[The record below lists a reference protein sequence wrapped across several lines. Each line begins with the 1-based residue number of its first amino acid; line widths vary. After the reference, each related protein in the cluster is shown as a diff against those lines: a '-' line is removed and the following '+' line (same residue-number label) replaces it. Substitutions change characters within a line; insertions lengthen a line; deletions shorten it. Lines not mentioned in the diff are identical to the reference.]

1 MPKLYWDWN
10 TRLQAE
16 DYRKFCGTAPQLMVF
31 GMREALDMIF
41 EEGLENIYER
51 HRVLAGATHAAV
63 EVWSQAGTLSL
74 NAIEPKERSTAVTT
88 ILTDDGVDA
97 NMVRDVCRDEM
108 MVGLGGG
115 LGNLAGRAFRVGH
128 MGDMNAPMLFA
139 ALASI
144 EATFRYLD
152 IKFAPG
158 GVTAAIEH
166 VAQSKK
172 VGTGPF
178 SY

>member
-1 MPKLYWDWN
+1 
-10 TRLQAE
+10 
-16 DYRKFCGTAPQLMVF
+16 
-31 GMREALDMIF
+31 MI
-41 EEGLENIYER
+41 
-51 HRVLAGATHAAV
+51 
-63 EVWSQAGTLSL
+63 
-74 NAIEPKERSTAVTT
+74 
-88 ILTDDGVDA
+88 
-97 NMVRDVCRDEM
+97 RDVCRDEM

-144 EATFRYLD
+144 EVTFRYLD

-172 VGTGPF
+172 VGKGPF

>member
-1 MPKLYWDWN
+1 
-10 TRLQAE
+10 
-16 DYRKFCGTAPQLMVF
+16 
-31 GMREALDMIF
+31 
-41 EEGLENIYER
+41 
-51 HRVLAGATHAAV
+51 
-63 EVWSQAGTLSL
+63 
-74 NAIEPKERSTAVTT
+74 
-88 ILTDDGVDA
+88 
-97 NMVRDVCRDEM
+97 
-108 MVGLGGG
+108 
-115 LGNLAGRAFRVGH
+115 

-144 EATFRYLD
+144 EATLRYLD